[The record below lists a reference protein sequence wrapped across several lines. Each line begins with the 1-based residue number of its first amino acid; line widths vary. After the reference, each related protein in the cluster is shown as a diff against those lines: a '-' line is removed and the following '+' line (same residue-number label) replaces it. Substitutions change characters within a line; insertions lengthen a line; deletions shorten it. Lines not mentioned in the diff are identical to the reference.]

1 MGMGTKRVE
10 GGEIRMGI
18 AGKERIHE
26 ENALFRIIFRFHPEN
41 TFCIQSFFYK
51 NRVYKNINLR
61 FSENIRTS

>member
-1 MGMGTKRVE
+1 MGTKRVE

-41 TFCIQSFFYK
+41 TFCIRPNEIK
-51 NRVYKNINLR
+51 KRV
-61 FSENIRTS
+61 